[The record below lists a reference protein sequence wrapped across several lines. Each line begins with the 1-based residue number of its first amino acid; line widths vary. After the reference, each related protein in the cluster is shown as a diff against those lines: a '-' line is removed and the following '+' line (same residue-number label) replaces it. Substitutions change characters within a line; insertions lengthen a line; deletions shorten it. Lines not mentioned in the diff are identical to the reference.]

1 MQYCATNHKEV
12 HMHII
17 TRQVGDVI
25 VRNDDVEILVLS
37 IDGKEVKLGIEIRDR
52 LGPDDTSVQLCV
64 EGGRRQN

>member
-1 MQYCATNHKEV
+1 
-12 HMHII
+12 MHII